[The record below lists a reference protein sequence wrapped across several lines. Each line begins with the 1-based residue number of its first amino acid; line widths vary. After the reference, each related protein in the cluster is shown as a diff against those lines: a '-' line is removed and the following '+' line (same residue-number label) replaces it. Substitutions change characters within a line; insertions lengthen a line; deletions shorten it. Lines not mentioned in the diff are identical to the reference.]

1 MPNKSPHSDSEL
13 LLNQIQGDA
22 TTLEIDI
29 DKLVRDGILN
39 RDEAEALHS
48 SQLAETVRMEALPS
62 SDGENKDAVKE
73 AAMKHKRHWVR
84 VTRLCNQR
92 CTFCLD
98 SMNQDGTMIDVESL
112 KAYIALGR
120 RMGRERLILS
130 GGEASV
136 HPQYVELIRYGKQ
149 LGYDWIQTI
158 TNGMMFSY
166 KRFAAA
172 CAEAGLN
179 EATVSMHGHTA
190 HVHDKLTGTP
200 GAFVTGIK
208 GIQNLWE
215 TGKVVVNIDVV
226 INKQNYKQ
234 LPEIIEFYY
243 NLGIREFDLL
253 HIIPF
258 GRGFDEHRHSLFFDL
273 NDAVPYFRK
282 AFKWADKPGVYLW
295 TNRLPV
301 TYLEGFERLIQD
313 PHKLLSEFDGGR
325 HNFEGFLRKGLKPDC
340 WGERCDYCFLDGPC
354 RSTMFPYREML
365 ESHTFPLVRLDSQH
379 IWQGTEAKAKF
390 EAQKPQRLWLTARDA
405 VDAQAALA
413 RSVHDDATV
422 TMELDPGAD
431 PRPLLQES
439 PRKISRFVVST
450 VEDAAKYLVGAQA
463 IPAPTEVE
471 VMLTRELATW
481 LLARPATLK
490 AWQGKEGEKGR
501 LIATLQTHEYLSESK
516 AADPDPATLRKLAQA
531 GVRVRNVAQC
541 VTGVPA
547 EAGDTKMLDAT
558 LLDGAG
564 FLNLDKY
571 VGHYVEHA
579 YYAKSIRCGRC
590 SQFETCQGTH
600 INYLRSH
607 GFAIMQPLDEAGLPL
622 PDAASFDGITEQLA
636 EANAQ
641 RSKRE
646 QQKTVGLHSP
656 IRAEKGPMKAAA
668 ELAIGRE

>member
-1 MPNKSPHSDSEL
+1 MPD
-13 LLNQIQGDA
+13 NQTRGDA

-39 RDEAEALHS
+39 RDEAEALRATE
-48 SQLAETVRMEALPS
+48 LAEGTRMEALPS
-62 SDGENKDAVKE
+62 GDGENKDAVKE

-166 KRFAAA
+166 KRFANA

-179 EATVSMHGHTA
+179 EATVSMHSHTA

-208 GIQNLWE
+208 GIQNLWD

-234 LPEIIEFYY
+234 LPEILEFYY

-282 AFKWADKPGVYLW
+282 AFKLADREGVYLW

-301 TYLEGFERLIQD
+301 MYLEGFERLIQD

-365 ESHTFPLVRLDSQH
+365 EAHTFPLVRVDSQH
-379 IWQGTEAKAKF
+379 VWQGTEARAKF

-405 VDAQAALA
+405 EDARAALTRA
-413 RSVHDDATV
+413 VHPEAAVTLQLDA
-422 TMELDPGAD
+422 GAD
-431 PRPLLQES
+431 PQPLLKQS
-439 PRKISRFVVST
+439 PRAIERFVVTT
-450 VEDAAKYLVGAQA
+450 VEDAARYLVGAHA
-463 IPAPTEVE
+463 VPAPTEVE
-471 VMLTRELATW
+471 VMLTRELSTW

-490 AWQGKEGEKGR
+490 AWGTR
-501 LIATLQTHEYLSESK
+501 LIATLKTHEYLSESQ
-516 AADPDPATLRKLAQA
+516 AEDPDPATLRKLAQA
-531 GVRVRNVAQC
+531 GLRLRNVTRC
-541 VTGVPA
+541 VAGA
-547 EAGDTKMLDAT
+547 ETDPGDTKLLDAT

-579 YYAKSIRCGRC
+579 YYSKSIRCGRC
-590 SQFETCQGTH
+590 SQFDTCQGTH

-607 GFAIMQPLDEAGLPL
+607 GFAIQNPLDEAGQPL
-622 PDAASFDGITEQLA
+622 PDAASFDRLTEQLA
-636 EANAQ
+636 EANAA
-641 RSKRE
+641 RTKRE
-646 QQKTVGLHSP
+646 QQRTIGLHKP
-656 IRAEKGPMKAAA
+656 KA
-668 ELAIGRE
+668 LGDLSIGRDAE